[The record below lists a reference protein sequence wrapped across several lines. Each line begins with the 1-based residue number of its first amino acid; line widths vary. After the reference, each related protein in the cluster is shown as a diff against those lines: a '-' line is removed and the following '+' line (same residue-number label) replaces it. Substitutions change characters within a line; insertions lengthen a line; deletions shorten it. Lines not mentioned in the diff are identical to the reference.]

1 MHLQE
6 KKEKKEFQYH
16 IISLQH
22 IKNWFTEPSSI
33 KIRRNLSF
41 FLDEL
46 KDCFEILDAWKNFS
60 FESS

>member
-6 KKEKKEFQYH
+6 KKEKKWFQYH
-16 IISLQH
+16 IISLQD
-22 IKNWFTEPSSI
+22 IKNWSTEPSSI
-33 KIRRNLSF
+33 KVRRNWSF

-46 KDCFEILDAWKNFS
+46 KVCFEILDAWKNLS